1 METGPVGAAI
11 DTSELY
17 RYIWVQIGGVNCVW
31 EKYRRWDFFGSHYIL
46 RAEVHLVLKPQ
57 SKILC
62 KNGALLRKAR
72 GLYE

>member
-46 RAEVHLVLKPQ
+46 RAEVHLVLSSGQFKEAMNNFWK
-57 SKILC
+57 SK
-62 KNGALLRKAR
+62 LL
-72 GLYE
+72 